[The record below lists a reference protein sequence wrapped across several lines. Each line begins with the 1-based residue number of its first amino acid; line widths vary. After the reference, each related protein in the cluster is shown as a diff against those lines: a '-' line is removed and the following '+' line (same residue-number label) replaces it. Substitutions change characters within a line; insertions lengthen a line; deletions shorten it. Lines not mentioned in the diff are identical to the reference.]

1 MEKVAIDK
9 TNNKIFIVY
18 SGRIRTLP
26 SNPSIKSIQLM
37 NTQESPDY

>member
-18 SGRIRTLP
+18 SDRIRNLS
-26 SNPSIKSIQLM
+26 SNPSIKAIQLM
-37 NTQESPDY
+37 NTLASPVY